1 MDLNVLGNYNS
12 SICLAL
18 RSGNRFASLALS
30 IATSGG
36 RLQVAGGCPLFV
48 AQLYVMSFGKYEFC
62 STCAYFSFSIS
73 HHVERKAQREWPRRG
88 CEDDAED
95 ADETD
100 ERQTKND
107 RSGLQLR
114 VAKLRR
120 KCLQWGRQCIM
131 KLAIHDLHTLHIHC
145 GCLTCSNTIRYCFFS
160 PFWNAQFIFV

>member
-36 RLQVAGGCPLFV
+36 RWHVAVGRGLLPLFV

-95 ADETD
+95 TED
-100 ERQTKND
+100 
-107 RSGLQLR
+107 
-114 VAKLRR
+114 
-120 KCLQWGRQCIM
+120 
-131 KLAIHDLHTLHIHC
+131 
-145 GCLTCSNTIRYCFFS
+145 
-160 PFWNAQFIFV
+160 